1 MFGILLESFHT
12 NIWYKMALKKR
23 ETGPL
28 QRFLLACYL
37 LGHRYRNTGGGG
49 KFLFTHKNI
58 VDKSL

>member
-1 MFGILLESFHT
+1 MFGILMESFYT
-12 NIWYKMALKKR
+12 NNCFKKR
-23 ETGPL
+23 ETRPL

-49 KFLFTHKNI
+49 KFLFTNKNI